1 MGLGV
6 SSSSLKND
14 KRRWKG
20 SRSKVAVTEESYSRD
35 IAPVVEDGTQ
45 KNLIDSLN
53 LVEVHVESSKN
64 FLMGEEAALIKP
76 PSPMKCLSWNCRGL
90 ARDPTPQAIV
100 AWVNKYKL
108 DCVFLMETK
117 VSKSNMEELSRK
129 LGFTRVECVGAN
141 GLAGSSCLMWNN
153 SINLVVN
160 FFAEGFFEA
169 TVWDFQTQLYLK
181 LYAVYGTPYL
191 GAKEAF
197 WKSMDDELSDCQLPW
212 VLIGD
217 LNCICSQEEKFTWQ
231 NNRFL
236 GGLIRERLDRALCS
250 HEWLLDYASARVIN
264 LPIAISD
271 HAPII
276 LDTHLF
282 AARGFIPFRFFEA
295 WSWEDL
301 CKKEIANAWSFS
313 GVNATASFIQNIHN
327 SRKALQAWKKNLKG
341 VNEGDIKDL
350 EKRLE
355 WVQNHPIT
363 DAFREE
369 DSRIHA
375 QLSVSWSKLE
385 SMCRQKS
392 KETWLSLEDRNTRFF
407 HAATVI
413 RKRRNNIWA
422 IKNKD
427 GRVWKDK
434 KHIAEVIN
442 SHFLELSTSLRS
454 HIDQE
459 LEDLFVKRIDSSSN
473 DNFASI
479 PSYAEIKEV
488 VFCLHL
494 LKAPGPDR
502 FSGCFFRKYWD
513 VVGSNLCATVKE
525 FFSSG
530 SMHPKLNNTFICFI
544 PKVEFPMSVDQF
556 RPISLC
562 NFSYKVIEKILSNRL
577 RPLMNDLVSPFQSA
591 FILGRWI
598 AESSILIQ
606 EIIHKIRHKRVRGLM
621 ALKLDMHKAND
632 KMEWGYLDRVLC
644 ANGLDERCRKLMA
657 CVTSEVLS
665 KLICKAE
672 ERGFIHGIKIAQS
685 APPVSHLMF
694 ADDAILFA
702 CANESKEADRVKDHI
717 LGTFNIDQVRGEEK
731 HLGNPFIFKRRKKE
745 DYMRLKDSLM
755 KKLEGWKMKLLSY
768 VERLTLMK
776 TVTSSMPIYAMSTS
790 KISLCLVL
798 SWDIVSL
805 TFGIIIKENTT
816 VNILSA
822 LVRIEKSALEYQ
834 DLFTPNR
841 GGCVEVKNTLDKL
854 ETVVNPG
861 VQDKQVGNIIFTDAS
876 WIKGDAGIAAVSV
889 DISIGFWF
897 IKSQKLQAQSA
908 LEAEFTAILL
918 ALNRAIDLGWRDV
931 PILLD
936 SKIVVQ
942 ALTAV

>member
-1 MGLGV
+1 
-6 SSSSLKND
+6 
-14 KRRWKG
+14 
-20 SRSKVAVTEESYSRD
+20 
-35 IAPVVEDGTQ
+35 
-45 KNLIDSLN
+45 
-53 LVEVHVESSKN
+53 
-64 FLMGEEAALIKP
+64 
-76 PSPMKCLSWNCRGL
+76 
-90 ARDPTPQAIV
+90 
-100 AWVNKYKL
+100 
-108 DCVFLMETK
+108 
-117 VSKSNMEELSRK
+117 MEELSRK

-217 LNCICSQEEKFTWQ
+217 LNCICSQEEKVGGRKVSSVDTK
-231 NNRFL
+231 FL

-282 AARGFIPFRFFEA
+282 SARGFIPFRFFEA

-422 IKNKD
+422 IKDKD

-434 KHIAEVIN
+434 KHIPEVIN
-442 SHFLELSTSLRS
+442 SHFLELFTSLRS

-530 SMHPKLNNTFICFI
+530 SVHPKLNNTFICLI

-577 RPLMNDLVSPFQSA
+577 RPLMNDLGS
-591 FILGRWI
+591 G
-598 AESSILIQ
+598 
-606 EIIHKIRHKRVRGLM
+606 GLM

-657 CVTSEVLS
+657 CVTSVSYSEVLS

-685 APPVSHLMF
+685 APPQCLTSCSLMMQSF
-694 ADDAILFA
+694 LPVQMKAKKNLS
-702 CANESKEADRVKDHI
+702 CRRKDHI

-790 KISLCLVL
+790 KISLSTCRELDSLMRKCLVL
-798 SWDIVSL
+798 SWDNVSL
-805 TFGIIIKENTT
+805 TFGRIIKERNAFLIQNTT

-861 VQDKQVGNIIFTDAS
+861 VQDKQVGNVIFTDAS

-908 LEAEFTAILL
+908 LEAKFTAILL